1 MLGKL
6 LKYEFRATG
15 RLFLPLYGAL
25 VIFALINALLLS
37 FREIP
42 QLPAVLAMLVYIL
55 LAIAVFVV
63 TFIVMIQR
71 FYKNLLSDE
80 GYLMFTLPVKAW
92 CHILCKLIVSTVWLI
107 VSTAITLFTIF
118 IMMFNANLFRAA
130 VELWD
135 IVVMADFLPYLG
147 PQELLTILEFFVTMF
162 ISVIGSILAI
172 YAAISLGHLFRRHRI
187 LAAFGAY
194 IVLSIVSSLLSELVY
209 GLFGTFRMLTSSATL
224 AAQGAWLLHQILYPG
239 LIVTIIEC
247 VLYFLITNFVLS
259 RKLNLE

>member
-25 VIFALINALLLS
+25 MIFALINALLLS
-37 FREIP
+37 FREVP
-42 QLPAVLAMLVYIL
+42 QLLAVLAMLVYVL
-55 LAIAVFVV
+55 LAIAIFVV

-92 CHILCKLIVSTVWLI
+92 YHILCKLIVSTVWLI

-118 IMMFNANLFRAA
+118 IMMFNADLFRAT
-130 VELWD
+130 VKLWD
-135 IVVMADFLPYLG
+135 IVMSGFLLYLG
-147 PQELLTILEFFVTMF
+147 PQEILTILEFFVTMF

-172 YAAISLGHLFRRHRI
+172 YTAISLGHLFRRHRI

-194 IVLSIVSSLLSELVY
+194 IVLSIVSSLLAQLVY
-209 GLFGTFRMLTSSATL
+209 GLFGTFRMLAPSATL
-224 AAQGAWLLHQILYPG
+224 AAQGAWLLHQLLYPG

>member
-107 VSTAITLFTIF
+107 VSIAITLFTIF
-118 IMMFNANLFRAA
+118 IMMFNANLFRAT
-130 VELWD
+130 VELWN
-135 IVVMADFLPYLG
+135 IVMADLLPYLG
-147 PQELLTILEFFVTMF
+147 PREYLMIAEFLATMF
-162 ISVIGSILAI
+162 ISIIGSILAI
-172 YAAISLGHLFRRHRI
+172 YTAISLGHLFRRHRI

-194 IVLSIVSSLLSELVY
+194 IVLSIVESLLSEIIY
-209 GLFGTFRMLTSSATL
+209 GVFGTFTMLESDAAITL
-224 AAQGAWLLHQILYPG
+224 QGAWIFHQIMFPG
-239 LIVTIIEC
+239 LVVTINSIIAFFIVT
-247 VLYFLITNFVLS
+247 NFILS
-259 RKLNLE
+259 HKLNLE

>member
-25 VIFALINALLLS
+25 VIFSLINALLLS
-37 FREIP
+37 FREVP
-42 QLPAVLAMLVYIL
+42 QLPAVLAMFVYVL
-55 LAIAVFVV
+55 LAIAIFVV

-80 GYLMFTLPVKAW
+80 GYLMFTLPVKTW
-92 CHILCKLIVSTVWLI
+92 YHILCKLIVSTVWLI
-107 VSTAITLFTIF
+107 VSTGITILTIF
-118 IMMFNANLFRAA
+118 IMMLNVDLFHATA
-130 VELWD
+130 QLWY
-135 IVVMADFLPYLG
+135 ILTREIFPYLG
-147 PQELLTILEFFVTMF
+147 PQEILTMLEFFVTMF

-194 IVLSIVSSLLSELVY
+194 IVLSIIESLLSELVY
-209 GLFGTFRMLTSSATL
+209 GIWGTFTMLESNATI
-224 AAQGAWLLHQILYPG
+224 AAQGTWLFHQLLFPG
-239 LIVTIIEC
+239 LIVTIVEIVAC
-247 VLYFLITNFVLS
+247 FVITNFVLS

>member
-71 FYKNLLSDE
+71 FYKNLLD
-80 GYLMFTLPVKAW
+80 T
-92 CHILCKLIVSTVWLI
+92 
-107 VSTAITLFTIF
+107 
-118 IMMFNANLFRAA
+118 
-130 VELWD
+130 
-135 IVVMADFLPYLG
+135 
-147 PQELLTILEFFVTMF
+147 
-162 ISVIGSILAI
+162 
-172 YAAISLGHLFRRHRI
+172 
-187 LAAFGAY
+187 
-194 IVLSIVSSLLSELVY
+194 
-209 GLFGTFRMLTSSATL
+209 
-224 AAQGAWLLHQILYPG
+224 
-239 LIVTIIEC
+239 
-247 VLYFLITNFVLS
+247 
-259 RKLNLE
+259 